1 MKHYR
6 MSTKLSI
13 TFAVFLISLVGIL
26 SVSFYSYNRNSIY
39 KESISNLKQVSSTAL
54 LQLDSRLTAM
64 EQVAVDSL
72 TDKNLMIYL
81 NTVRSNIGD
90 VKEAEDGIKRILT
103 RAYKNKTD
111 IRRVTVFLEN
121 GFYISTGKT
130 NAETADVIKKLE
142 FLKANY
148 NLSGMNNRCFIKSH
162 LDDWDKDSHVLIVSE
177 IKPIKN
183 NNMDIIG
190 YIEVQQNIMYIDKAC
205 KLMLNDHAL
214 NILIFMDSD
223 DKLLYASNPMKQE
236 FITEVKNFTRE
247 YRKVRESNS
256 AVYITESSNYYPC
269 RMVLV
274 AEKSILF
281 KSMNEILRG
290 IILAAFVLIGFTF
303 AYILF
308 VTKRIMRPINLFIK
322 RMEHT
327 DIENFSLKSN
337 DVILDVETEIL
348 TKAFEK
354 MTFRLK
360 ESLNTQKKLQDLNT
374 KTIFNILQ
382 SEISPHFLY
391 NSLGGIANMCENGEN
406 EAASDACYSLTE
418 ILRYASNY
426 AVSEVSIKDEID
438 NLNSYMKIMKS
449 RYCERLNFTIHTEVN
464 SYPLILPKFTFQPLV
479 ENAIRYSLIE
489 KEQIEIRV
497 ITQLIKNTLEIR
509 VEDNGFEISEDMK
522 SRIKEKLERFIN
534 DDENIYE
541 EIKFGGMGLGGT
553 LIRLSIYFKNRF
565 SYELTGN
572 INGGTTIILK
582 IQTNL

>member
-148 NLSGMNNRCFIKSH
+148 NLSGINNRCFIKSH

-223 DKLLYASNPMKQE
+223 DKLL
-236 FITEVKNFTRE
+236 
-247 YRKVRESNS
+247 
-256 AVYITESSNYYPC
+256 
-269 RMVLV
+269 
-274 AEKSILF
+274 
-281 KSMNEILRG
+281 
-290 IILAAFVLIGFTF
+290 
-303 AYILF
+303 
-308 VTKRIMRPINLFIK
+308 
-322 RMEHT
+322 
-327 DIENFSLKSN
+327 
-337 DVILDVETEIL
+337 
-348 TKAFEK
+348 
-354 MTFRLK
+354 
-360 ESLNTQKKLQDLNT
+360 
-374 KTIFNILQ
+374 
-382 SEISPHFLY
+382 
-391 NSLGGIANMCENGEN
+391 
-406 EAASDACYSLTE
+406 
-418 ILRYASNY
+418 
-426 AVSEVSIKDEID
+426 
-438 NLNSYMKIMKS
+438 
-449 RYCERLNFTIHTEVN
+449 
-464 SYPLILPKFTFQPLV
+464 
-479 ENAIRYSLIE
+479 
-489 KEQIEIRV
+489 
-497 ITQLIKNTLEIR
+497 
-509 VEDNGFEISEDMK
+509 
-522 SRIKEKLERFIN
+522 
-534 DDENIYE
+534 
-541 EIKFGGMGLGGT
+541 
-553 LIRLSIYFKNRF
+553 
-565 SYELTGN
+565 
-572 INGGTTIILK
+572 
-582 IQTNL
+582 